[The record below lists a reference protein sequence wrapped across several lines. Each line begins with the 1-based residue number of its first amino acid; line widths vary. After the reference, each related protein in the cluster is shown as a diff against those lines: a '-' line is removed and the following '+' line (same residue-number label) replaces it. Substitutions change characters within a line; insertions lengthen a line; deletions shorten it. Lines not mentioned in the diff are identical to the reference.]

1 MLSFIISA
9 IAACA
14 LGYVVHLDHG
24 PSWGAVSGVV
34 VFMLVQLGISLILRR
49 YVNRQQQVVQN
60 ILIKGQNDINRQIAL
75 FQRRNPGSER
85 AARQILEKIQNG
97 AASDALAATDGFK
110 KFYIWN
116 FMLKRQ
122 INSMKMLLLFQLGDY
137 KAVDELLP
145 RCLLMDQQAI
155 AIKLVRMYKNGDAG
169 LDRFYRRKCARFK
182 GDALAFL
189 ASVYAWMLL
198 KQGKEEE
205 ARNILLA
212 AKKKTDHPVLVENE
226 ERLANKKAKQY
237 SNAGFGDIWY
247 SLGLEEYKVKPQ
259 RQRMG
264 RPF

>member
-9 IAACA
+9 VAACA

-24 PSWGAVSGVV
+24 PAWGICSAVI
-34 VFMLVQLGISLILRR
+34 VFMLVQLGIGLILRR
-49 YVNRQQQVVQN
+49 YVNRQQQVIQN

-97 AASDALAATDGFK
+97 AAADALAATEGFK
-110 KFYIWN
+110 RFYIWN

-122 INSMKMLLLFQLGDY
+122 INSMKMQLLFQLKDY

-145 RCLLMDQQAI
+145 HCLLLDQQAL
-155 AIKLVRMYKNGDAG
+155 AIKLVRMYRNDDAG
-169 LDRFYRRKCARFK
+169 LDRFYRRKCARLK

-198 KQGKEEE
+198 KRGKEKY

-212 AKKKTDHPVLVENE
+212 AKNKTDHPVLVENE
-226 ERLANKKAKQY
+226 ARLANQKAKQY
-237 SNAGFGDIWY
+237 SNAGFGDIWFA
-247 SLGLEEYKVKPQ
+247 LGLEEYKVKPQ

>member
-24 PSWGAVSGVV
+24 PSWGAVSGVI
-34 VFMLVQLGISLILRR
+34 VFVLVQLGISLILRKF
-49 YVNRQQQVVQN
+49 VSRQQLVVQN
-60 ILIKGQNDINRQIAL
+60 ILVKAQNDINRQIAL

-97 AASDALAATDGFK
+97 AAADALAAMEDFK

-122 INSMKMLLLFQLGDY
+122 INSMKMQLLFQLKDY
-137 KAVDELLP
+137 KAVDEILP
-145 RCLLMDQQAI
+145 HCLLLDQQGV
-155 AIKLVRMYKNGDAG
+155 AIKLVRMYKNNDTD
-169 LDRFYRRKCARFK
+169 LDRFYRKKCVRFK

-198 KQGKEEE
+198 KRGKEEA

-212 AKKKTDHPVLVENE
+212 AKRKTDNPVLVENE

-237 SNAGFGDIWY
+237 SNAGFGDLWY
-247 SLGLEEYKVKPQ
+247 ALGLEEYKVKPQ